1 MKRVFCC
8 LLLVGC
14 LSSFAWADPC
24 GMVPPIYPGNDVLIT
39 RVGEQRTYV
48 FYKDGVETF
57 AIRAGFSGKVDEFGM
72 LIPFPTPPAIRKV
85 PDNIFEQIQAAIDP
99 PEVVVDLRPLPEM
112 NLALASAG
120 AVRDSSSKSL
130 EFHEVKV
137 IKQEA
142 IGMYEVTTLEAGSAA
157 ALKRWMDDH
166 GYRYPTG
173 MDKVCEE
180 FIGLGWCFVAVKT
193 QVAQKKGVD
202 PKPGQRH
209 VDPKL
214 PAGAT
219 FDGNV
224 QAMGFRFKV
233 KEFVVPM
240 RLAAFNEGGTHNMV
254 YLLTEGPRQVGE
266 MSTEL
271 VRRQIP
277 GATLHHNVT
286 QPLPL
291 RIIGGTEKDIPD
303 YRKQTL
309 PQERNPAPHNG
320 LAKEL
325 FASDLL
331 ALSTGELALPH
342 EEREKEL
349 LRIGERLSLRG
360 PEIDKLN
367 NDALATQR
375 EKTVATALDGL
386 KSLTMSVMDGEFDR
400 AVLAKDSLRFISYEM
415 PADRNAAAS
424 YDARLK
430 KAAPKQEGLL
440 IGSAPP
446 APLVRPAGKAGADAA
461 SPGAASGSGAEETGA
476 KQNGDQAKA
485 TLPAQWWIAGVAA
498 FVAVTAVGMFLLRK
512 R

>member
-1 MKRVFCC
+1 MNRAHQF
-8 LLLVGC
+8 LLVFMV
-14 LSSFAWADPC
+14 LSLCSVAFADPC

-48 FYKDGVETF
+48 FYKDGIETF

-99 PEVVVDLRPLPEM
+99 PEVVVDLRPQPQQLQLINAAPAAAVPDDASS
-112 NLALASAG
+112 AL
-120 AVRDSSSKSL
+120 K
-130 EFHEVKV
+130 FHEVKV

-166 GYRYPTG
+166 KYRYPTG
-173 MDKVCEE
+173 MDMVCEE

-202 PKPGQRH
+202 PKPGQRE

-266 MSTEL
+266 MSTDL

-277 GATLHHNVT
+277 GLQLFHNVT

-303 YRKQTL
+303 YRKKTL
-309 PQERNPAPHNG
+309 PQERDPKPHNG

-342 EEREKEL
+342 EEKEKEL

-367 NDALATQR
+367 NDALAAQR
-375 EKTVATALDGL
+375 EKTLATALDGL

-400 AVLAKDSLRFISYEM
+400 DVLAKDSLRFISYEM
-415 PADRNAAAS
+415 PAARNAAAT

-430 KAAPKQEGLL
+430 TAAPKQEGVL
-440 IGSAPP
+440 IGTAPP
-446 APLVRPAGKAGADAA
+446 APLIKPAAKGGTSAAGAAD
-461 SPGAASGSGAEETGA
+461 GGNKSGGETSA
-476 KQNGDQAKA
+476 NVQA
-485 TLPAQWWIAGVAA
+485 QSWWIAGAAA
-498 FVAVTAVGMFLLRK
+498 FVAVIGVVMLLLRRK
-512 R
+512 